1 MPRQTRSEP
10 ATYHP
15 EPTCG
20 QAAGPFAAGPSH
32 AHFGHRGYEPRW
44 ASRVLDESHDW
55 VDCGEE
61 ITDGRD
67 MLVQGANRVSR
78 SPQFCGPS
86 RHFRSA
92 GTRTEALAG
101 VRARNPVVV
110 VRARLSTARADDEG
124 VTVHN
129 RAQRELAGLT
139 AGRHARSVSGRQH
152 PHEDCGWCLPWPTA
166 ADCIRWSRQDSR
178 VGRTTAR
185 RRTTMRRTVTTAG
198 QCPRGVGRDQ
208 QQARQS
214 RPASLR
220 AASVEPPTSPRARS
234 SPPLVRD
241 DDDVSVLLDCSSRH
255 RSKA

>member
-1 MPRQTRSEP
+1 MRRQTCLEP
-10 ATYHP
+10 ATCHP

-20 QAAGPFAAGPSH
+20 QAAEPSAARPFNAR
-32 AHFGHRGYEPRW
+32 FGRRGHEPRW
-44 ASRVLDESHDW
+44 ASRVLDESRDR

-61 ITDGRD
+61 ITYGRD
-67 MLVQGANRVSR
+67 MLVHGANRVTKG
-78 SPQFCGPS
+78 PEFCGPS
-86 RHFRSA
+86 RHFRGV
-92 GTRTEALAG
+92 GTRTKALAG

-110 VRARLSTARADDEG
+110 VRAQLSTARADDEG

-129 RAQRELAGLT
+129 RAQRELGGLT
-139 AGRHARSVSGRQH
+139 AGRHARSVSRRH
-152 PHEDCGWCLPWPTA
+152 HTHEDCGWCLPWPTA

-214 RPASLR
+214 RPATLR
-220 AASVEPPTSPRARS
+220 AASVETPHLPAGSFLTPPCAG
-234 SPPLVRD
+234 
-241 DDDVSVLLDCSSRH
+241 
-255 RSKA
+255 